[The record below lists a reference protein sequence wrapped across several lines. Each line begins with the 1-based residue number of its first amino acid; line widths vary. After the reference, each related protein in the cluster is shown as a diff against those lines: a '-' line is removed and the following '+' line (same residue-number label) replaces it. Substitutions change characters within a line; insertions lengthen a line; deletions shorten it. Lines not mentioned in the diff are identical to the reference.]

1 MFVVVFYLCSW
12 RILDSDWLQG
22 VLSFLIMNALAADTL
37 EINDMNKNLNIN
49 TERRPAA
56 PHLHHRRATNT
67 QAAAACTVPLNLLII
82 FPVCQSLLLP
92 LNLTS
97 ITLAV
102 SLTAE
107 VKS

>member
-37 EINDMNKNLNIN
+37 EINDMNKTLNIN

-67 QAAAACTVPLNLLII
+67 QAACTVPLNLLII
-82 FPVCQSLLLP
+82 FPVCQSLLLT
-92 LNLTS
+92 LNLAST
-97 ITLAV
+97 TLAV